1 MTALLELQ
9 VVREDVDVL
18 HVQRDG
24 QDHLTEEDR
33 ITYAV
38 ELSFS
43 KQQYPK
49 LFAGSGITHFGSG
62 SGQSGSGIGIGSGKC
77 ETEQERLLCKY
88 GIACHFMKH
97 FRGLIT

>member
-33 ITYAV
+33 ITYTI

-43 KQQYPK
+43 KQQYPE
-49 LFAGSGITHFGSG
+49 LFA
-62 SGQSGSGIGIGSGKC
+62 GSGKC
-77 ETEQERLLCKY
+77 ETDQERLLCIY